1 MWKPFLDGIVQMMK
15 EDWLK
20 KNAQLS
26 TNDSCTAFLMTSC
39 PSTVPMTRPWHI
51 RLALQRALCIV
62 VSAEHYL
69 STIQHL
75 LIIFNHML
83 PDRLGEGS
91 VRTFVRVVSAD
102 ITYLDE
108 MYGESGY
115 QMLLSTF
122 RAPGNEPSQISAQ
135 NYLAQLLRG
144 KSFRNIMSIFMS
156 IFLFNHI
163 LIIVAIHL
171 LP

>member
-1 MWKPFLDGIVQMMK
+1 
-15 EDWLK
+15 
-20 KNAQLS
+20 
-26 TNDSCTAFLMTSC
+26 
-39 PSTVPMTRPWHI
+39 
-51 RLALQRALCIV
+51 
-62 VSAEHYL
+62 
-69 STIQHL
+69 
-75 LIIFNHML
+75 ML
-83 PDRLGEGS
+83 PDGLGEGL
-91 VRTFVRVVSAD
+91 VQTFVCVVSAD

-156 IFLFNHI
+156 IFPLNQS
-163 LIIVAIHL
+163 IIG
-171 LP
+171 

>member
-1 MWKPFLDGIVQMMK
+1 
-15 EDWLK
+15 
-20 KNAQLS
+20 
-26 TNDSCTAFLMTSC
+26 
-39 PSTVPMTRPWHI
+39 
-51 RLALQRALCIV
+51 
-62 VSAEHYL
+62 
-69 STIQHL
+69 
-75 LIIFNHML
+75 ML

-91 VRTFVRVVSAD
+91 VRTLVRVVSAD

-122 RAPGNEPSQISAQ
+122 RVPGNEPSQISAQ

-156 IFLFNHI
+156 IFLLNQS
-163 LIIVAIHL
+163 IINIG
-171 LP
+171 

>member
-1 MWKPFLDGIVQMMK
+1 MEIAGVIVTTTY
-15 EDWLK
+15 
-20 KNAQLS
+20 S
-26 TNDSCTAFLMTSC
+26 YI
-39 PSTVPMTRPWHI
+39 TRPWHI
-51 RLALQRALCIV
+51 RLALKRALCIV
-62 VSAEHYL
+62 VSTEHYL

-83 PDRLGEGS
+83 PDRLGESS
-91 VRTFVRVVSAD
+91 VRTFVRVISAD
-102 ITYLDE
+102 ITYLDK

-135 NYLAQLLRG
+135 NYLARLLRG

-156 IFLFNHI
+156 IFLLNQS
-163 LIIVAIHL
+163 IIGQLNEQCCKAL
-171 LP
+171 FYKS

>member
-1 MWKPFLDGIVQMMK
+1 MGFSGRHSFAFPGSSPTVCHILYNIYMYSMGVWD
-15 EDWLK
+15 K
-20 KNAQLS
+20 KLGRS
-26 TNDSCTAFLMTSC
+26 
-39 PSTVPMTRPWHI
+39 RPWHI
-51 RLALQRALCIV
+51 RLALKRALCIV
-62 VSAEHYL
+62 VSTEHYL

-156 IFLFNHI
+156 IFLLNQSVI
-163 LIIVAIHL
+163 G
-171 LP
+171 

>member
-1 MWKPFLDGIVQMMK
+1 
-15 EDWLK
+15 
-20 KNAQLS
+20 
-26 TNDSCTAFLMTSC
+26 
-39 PSTVPMTRPWHI
+39 
-51 RLALQRALCIV
+51 
-62 VSAEHYL
+62 
-69 STIQHL
+69 
-75 LIIFNHML
+75 ML

-144 KSFRNIMSIFMS
+144 KSFCNIMSIFMS
-156 IFLFNHI
+156 IFLLNQS
-163 LIIVAIHL
+163 IIG
-171 LP
+171 

>member
-1 MWKPFLDGIVQMMK
+1 MSSGR
-15 EDWLK
+15 
-20 KNAQLS
+20 S
-26 TNDSCTAFLMTSC
+26 TSIKRDCCSFALLTW
-39 PSTVPMTRPWHI
+39 PVVRPWHI
-51 RLALQRALCIV
+51 RLALKRALCIV
-62 VSAEHYL
+62 VSTEHYL

-83 PDRLGEGS
+83 PDRLGESS
-91 VRTFVRVVSAD
+91 VRTFVRVISAD
-102 ITYLDE
+102 IITYPYLDK

-156 IFLFNHI
+156 IFLLNQS
-163 LIIVAIHL
+163 IIG
-171 LP
+171 

>member
-1 MWKPFLDGIVQMMK
+1 MLGVYWR
-15 EDWLK
+15 
-20 KNAQLS
+20 
-26 TNDSCTAFLMTSC
+26 
-39 PSTVPMTRPWHI
+39 PMARPWHI
-51 RLALQRALCIV
+51 RLALKRALCIV
-62 VSAEHYL
+62 VSTEHYL

-83 PDRLGEGS
+83 PDRLGEGL
-91 VRTFVRVVSAD
+91 VQTFVCVVSAD

-156 IFLFNHI
+156 IFPLNQS
-163 LIIVAIHL
+163 IIG
-171 LP
+171 

>member
-1 MWKPFLDGIVQMMK
+1 
-15 EDWLK
+15 
-20 KNAQLS
+20 
-26 TNDSCTAFLMTSC
+26 
-39 PSTVPMTRPWHI
+39 
-51 RLALQRALCIV
+51 
-62 VSAEHYL
+62 
-69 STIQHL
+69 
-75 LIIFNHML
+75 ML

-91 VRTFVRVVSAD
+91 VRTFVHVVSAD

-156 IFLFNHI
+156 IFLLNQS
-163 LIIVAIHL
+163 IIG
-171 LP
+171 

>member
-1 MWKPFLDGIVQMMK
+1 
-15 EDWLK
+15 
-20 KNAQLS
+20 
-26 TNDSCTAFLMTSC
+26 
-39 PSTVPMTRPWHI
+39 
-51 RLALQRALCIV
+51 
-62 VSAEHYL
+62 
-69 STIQHL
+69 
-75 LIIFNHML
+75 ML

-122 RAPGNEPSQISAQ
+122 QAPGNESSQISAQ

-156 IFLFNHI
+156 IFLLNQS
-163 LIIVAIHL
+163 IIG
-171 LP
+171 

>member
-1 MWKPFLDGIVQMMK
+1 MGTACYDMHVGQRAAGVLIMAKLVV
-15 EDWLK
+15 
-20 KNAQLS
+20 
-26 TNDSCTAFLMTSC
+26 CTLAIRGDECLELLFCGNSAA
-39 PSTVPMTRPWHI
+39 VRPWHI
-51 RLALQRALCIV
+51 RLALERALCIV
-62 VSAEHYL
+62 VSTEHYL

-83 PDRLGEGS
+83 PDRHGEGS
-91 VRTFVRVVSAD
+91 VRTFVHVVSAD

-122 RAPGNEPSQISAQ
+122 RAPGNEPSQISAY

-156 IFLFNHI
+156 IFR
-163 LIIVAIHL
+163 A
-171 LP
+171 